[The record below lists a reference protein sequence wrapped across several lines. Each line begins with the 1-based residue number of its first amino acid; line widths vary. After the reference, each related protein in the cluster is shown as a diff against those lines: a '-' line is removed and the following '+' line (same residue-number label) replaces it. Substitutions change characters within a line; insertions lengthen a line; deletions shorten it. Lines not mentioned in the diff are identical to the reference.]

1 MYLAIITLPLLG
13 SIVSGVFG
21 RKVGVSGAQLITCTS
36 VIITTLL
43 AIVAFFEVGLNNI
56 PVSVNLFRWID
67 SESLNVLW
75 GFRFDSLTVSMLLPV
90 LIVSSLVHIYSVSYM
105 SHDPRGRVRGKRVY
119 GDKLSN
125 SGYILKL
132 KVPSCSW
139 KTISGWSNYSGMVT
153 SLKMSENKMDNRGS
167 KSTILLELVSLLIFA
182 LSSFISFILS
192 LPVLHLFEEEVL
204 FYSSGFNR
212 RNLSSTSALSV
223 GVRNSGVALLH
234 DRSPLLTSWGPT
246 KSAIGSGFL
255 TKHRYYTNSPAVMG
269 SCYQNATGGK
279 GRKRAEGTGSPRVPI
294 EVFDKE
300 TGIKTTYPSMS
311 GVGKALGVPSGSI
324 RMYFSRNTQKP
335 YKGRYLLQKLAGNSL
350 SFHTLVVKEQRV
362 DGSWLIKPHLINL
375 RCTLG
380 GFERNRGVKLG
391 FNMQQGWNSYVK
403 VPSKQFDLKKFSTC
417 SSTIVNPGVWSG
429 LIDGEGSFGITVD
442 RNKTRKL
449 GWRAL
454 LKFQIGLHTKDLYLL
469 YLLQQYLGGIG
480 SIHLAQKREIVNY
493 SIDSI
498 EDLNKLIIH
507 LEKYPLLTQKAADFL
522 LFKQAVKLVNNKA
535 HLTVEGLNQI
545 VNIKASM
552 NLGLSEM
559 LKSEFA
565 GYTPVERPVINS
577 DNVNL
582 DPHWISGFV
591 SAEGNF
597 DVRMPSTNSK
607 LGYRVQLRFRI
618 SQHSRDLR
626 LMEKIVEYFGS
637 GKIYKYG
644 GKSAVSLTILDFT
657 DITNIIVPFFNKNP
671 IIGIKLYDYL
681 DWCKIHSLMINRAHL
696 TVEGIKSIREIKSG
710 MNTGRSF

>member
-1 MYLAIITLPLLG
+1 MLLAITFLILISSLSFDDILGQTYAIYIIAIAGAESAIGLAIITLPLLG

-56 PVSVNLFRWID
+56 PVSFNSVNAFTC
-67 SESLNVLW
+67 
-75 GFRFDSLTVSMLLPV
+75 F
-90 LIVSSLVHIYSVSYM
+90 
-105 SHDPRGRVRGKRVY
+105 
-119 GDKLSN
+119 N
-125 SGYILKL
+125 S
-132 KVPSCSW
+132 
-139 KTISGWSNYSGMVT
+139 
-153 SLKMSENKMDNRGS
+153 
-167 KSTILLELVSLLIFA
+167 
-182 LSSFISFILS
+182 
-192 LPVLHLFEEEVL
+192 
-204 FYSSGFNR
+204 
-212 RNLSSTSALSV
+212 
-223 GVRNSGVALLH
+223 
-234 DRSPLLTSWGPT
+234 
-246 KSAIGSGFL
+246 
-255 TKHRYYTNSPAVMG
+255 
-269 SCYQNATGGK
+269 
-279 GRKRAEGTGSPRVPI
+279 RKRAEGTGSPRVPI

-362 DGSWLIKPHLINL
+362 DG
-375 RCTLG
+375 R

-391 FNMQQGWNSYVK
+391 FNMQQ

-417 SSTIVNPGVWSG
+417 SSTIVNPG
-429 LIDGEGSFGITVD
+429 GSFGITVD
-442 RNKTRKL
+442 RNKTR
-449 GWRAL
+449 
-454 LKFQIGLHTKDLYLL
+454 LHTKDLYLL

-577 DNVNL
+577 DNTL
-582 DPHWISGFV
+582 IEFQDL
-591 SAEGNF
+591 GNF

-681 DWCKIHSLMINRAHL
+681 D
-696 TVEGIKSIREIKSG
+696 
-710 MNTGRSF
+710 